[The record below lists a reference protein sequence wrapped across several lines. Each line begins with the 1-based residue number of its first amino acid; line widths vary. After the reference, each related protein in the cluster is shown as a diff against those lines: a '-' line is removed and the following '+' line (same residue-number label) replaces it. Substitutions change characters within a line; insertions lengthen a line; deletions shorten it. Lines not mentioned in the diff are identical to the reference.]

1 MSCRFLPA
9 CTLSVWRL
17 KEKNCAVL
25 PLLEER
31 ARRHQC
37 SIGRRRRLNRT
48 GFVYHYASRLGNH
61 PIVARFIFFGVPD
74 DCCNM

>member
-1 MSCRFLPA
+1 MPFLA
-9 CTLSVWRL
+9 CVYLVCLETER
-17 KEKNCAVL
+17 KNCTVL

-74 DCCNM
+74 DCCNI

>member
-1 MSCRFLPA
+1 MPFLA
-9 CTLSVWRL
+9 CVYLVCLETER
-17 KEKNCAVL
+17 KNYAVL

-74 DCCNM
+74 DCCNI